1 LINLERVGDFG
12 SRSDD
17 VVLLGKCDDV
27 VRDLCRELGWEAEL
41 DALWQATE
49 ASALFKQPTEQP
61 EEEKE
66 AKDEEGQTTTVS
78 KEQSQAAL
86 EAVEARLAQL
96 SIDEVH
102 HPAKPDGTGASA
114 PNATEVSSELPNKK
128 DVDSTISS
136 TQ

>member
-1 LINLERVGDFG
+1 
-12 SRSDD
+12 
-17 VVLLGKCDDV
+17 LLGKCDDV

-49 ASALFKQPTEQP
+49 ASALFEQPTEQP
-61 EEEKE
+61 EEEKK
-66 AKDEEGQTTTVS
+66 AKDEEGQITTVS